1 MINKVGLVFCGCLLA
16 ACGSKTELNKF
27 SDPEHVQIANLQD
40 HRYSDSL
47 YYYFKHKNPAY
58 RKDAVLAF
66 ASIQDSTAVDKLG
79 EVLKTDADP
88 AVRKAAAIAL
98 GQIPAL
104 QSVAILR
111 AALTLEKDNTVL
123 KEVIESCGKVFR
135 KQHMNQI
142 DMSSS
147 DTLVQEAIAWACYRL
162 GLRGL
167 ADSVLTVKAIGY
179 LDSAFTIQTRLGAA
193 NYFARSNS
201 SLNFVEQ
208 QLITS
213 AHQDVSPWVRAS
225 VVSGLRKIKTE
236 NSQEA
241 LLKILKVDTDY
252 RVRISAVRA
261 LQPFPIEKVKEALF
275 GALNDTNIHV
285 AIASAEVLRSVTTEA
300 VAVEVVRE
308 AKAAQNWR
316 VKATLFEAAL
326 AATKSPA
333 LIDEVKQAYAS
344 EQNVYGKAGL
354 LTALGQA
361 PTAWSFIQEQLL
373 STTIPVIKSSA
384 AAALVAINSNAAF
397 DKSIQA
403 ATYVEVYKK
412 AIETGDAA
420 VIGTIAGAL
429 MDPKLNY
436 KAIVSDYKFL
446 HEAKTKLSLPKDN
459 EALQPLEAAIAYF
472 EGREVDPVKNEFN
485 HPIDWALVKTIPAG
499 QKVLIKT
506 SKGDIVLKL
515 LVEETPGSVANFVQ
529 LVNSHYFDGKN
540 FHRVVPNFVIQGG
553 CNRGDGWGSEDYSI
567 RSEFTD
573 RHYTEGSVGMA
584 SAGKDTEGT
593 QWFITHSPTPHL
605 DGRYTI
611 FAVTLSGMDVVHEI
625 EVGDQIVS
633 VKLID

>member
-1 MINKVGLVFCGCLLA
+1 MINKVALVFCGCLLA
-16 ACGSKTELNKF
+16 ACSSKTELNKF
-27 SDPEHVQIANLQD
+27 SDLEHVQIANLQD
-40 HRYSDSL
+40 HRYTDSL
-47 YYYFKHKNPAY
+47 YNYFKHENPAY

-111 AALTLEKDNTVL
+111 EALTREKDNAVL

-135 KQHMNQI
+135 KEHMNQI
-142 DMSSS
+142 EMSSS
-147 DTLVQEAIAWACYRL
+147 DTLVQEALAWACYRL

-167 ADSVLTVKAIGY
+167 ADSALTVKAVGY
-179 LDSAFTIQTRLGAA
+179 LNSTFTPQTRLGAA
-193 NYFARSNS
+193 NYFARGGSQ
-201 SLNFVEQ
+201 LNFVEQ
-208 QLITS
+208 QLIAS
-213 AHQDVSPWVRAS
+213 AQQDPSPWVRAG
-225 VVSGLRKIKTE
+225 VTSGLRKIKTDA
-236 NSQEA
+236 SQQA
-241 LLKILKVDTDY
+241 LLNILKTDADY
-252 RVRISAVRA
+252 RVRISAVRS
-261 LQPFPIEKVKEALF
+261 LQAFPIEKVKEALF
-275 GALNDTNIHV
+275 AALRDANINV
-285 AIASAEVLRSVTTEA
+285 AIASAEILRNVATEA
-300 VAVEVVRE
+300 IETEIVKE
-308 AKAAQNWR
+308 AKASKNWR
-316 VKATLFEAAL
+316 VSSTLYEAAL
-326 AATKSPA
+326 SVTKTST
-333 LIDEVKQAYAS
+333 LVDEVKQAFAA

-361 PTAWSFIQEQLL
+361 PTAWSFINDQLHQA
-373 STTIPVIKSSA
+373 STPVIKSSA
-384 AAALVAINSNAAF
+384 ATALVAINSNAAF
-397 DKSIQA
+397 DKSIQ
-403 ATYVEVYKK
+403 TEYVEVYKK

-420 VIGTIAGAL
+420 VIGTIAAAL

-436 KAIVSDYKFL
+436 KTILSDYKFL
-446 HEAKTKLSLPKDN
+446 HEAKAKLSLPKDN

-472 EGREVDPVKNEFN
+472 EGKEVTPVKNEFN
-485 HPIDWALVKTIPAG
+485 HPIDWALVKTIPAD

-515 LVEETPGSVANFVQ
+515 LVEKTPGSVANFVQ
-529 LVNSHYFDGKN
+529 LVNSHYFDAKN

-611 FAVTLSGMDVVHEI
+611 FAVTLSGIDVVHRI
-625 EVGDQIVS
+625 EVGDKIVS
-633 VKLID
+633 VALID